1 MFKLNSLFKK
11 KKEISQPTL
20 ISPKSYKH
28 DIKNLLRENLSTLV
42 VDMFYTDDPLIGMD
56 EAKRARYLKKFADLW
71 KDRDVMERMKWLINK
86 QARLIVNDVKNEFDS
101 SPAAMTING
110 IAVVKDDIERLAV
123 TYEKELNQN
132 APVDEAE
139 RFKII

>member
-1 MFKLNSLFKK
+1 MFKIFKK
-11 KKEISQPTL
+11 ETKEI
-20 ISPKSYKH
+20 K
-28 DIKNLLRENLSTLV
+28 IKEVKITQTRAVKDLLRENLSTLV
-42 VDMFYTDDPLIGMD
+42 VDMFYVDDPLVGKD
-56 EAKRARYLKKFADLW
+56 EGPRQRYLKKFFDLS
-71 KDRDVMERMKWLINK
+71 KDKDVMERIKWLINK
-86 QARLIVNDVKNEFDS
+86 QARLIVNDVYNENGN
-101 SPAAMTING
+101 SPGAMTING